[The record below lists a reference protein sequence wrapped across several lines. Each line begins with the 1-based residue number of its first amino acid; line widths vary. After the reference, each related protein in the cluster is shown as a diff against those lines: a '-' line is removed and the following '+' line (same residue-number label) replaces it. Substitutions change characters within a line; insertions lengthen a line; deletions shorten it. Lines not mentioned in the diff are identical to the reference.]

1 MEKRVSSKL
10 RIELGNPLNQEGA
23 TTKTDE
29 NQTPNTIKVE
39 RKVLNQAIRP
49 KSQHLRKISANLRY
63 L

>member
-1 MEKRVSSKL
+1 MEKRPSSKL
-10 RIELGNPLNQEGA
+10 RIELGNPLNQEA
-23 TTKTDE
+23 AAIKTDE